1 LVVKVLVIDSEAQR
15 AAGIE
20 AAVRFLEHD
29 VTLQHFHGDFRAIN
43 SGGRFAMALLV
54 ADGDDWQLALSGLW
68 EEAPGLPVFLLA
80 PAGLGRIGTSTANAS
95 VLGTLD
101 LPLRQAQ
108 FAAALKQALNHNAQ
122 SRTNAPAAVA
132 VPRLVGQSRPMQ
144 RVRHL
149 IEQVAGSDAS
159 VLILGESGTGKE
171 VVARHVHAL
180 SARRNMPFVPINC
193 GAIPADLLESELFGH
208 EKGAFTGAIS
218 ARQGRFELAQ
228 GGTLFLDEIGDMSL
242 HMQVK
247 LLRVLQER
255 CFERVGSNKTIQ
267 ADVRIIAAT
276 HRNLEQRISQGQFR
290 EDLFY
295 RLNVFPI
302 ELPALRDRASDIA
315 VLIEELVR
323 RIEDEG
329 RGSVRFSA
337 AAMSALGQ
345 HHWPGNVRELANLV
359 ERLAILCPFGEV
371 QLDDLP
377 EKLLTHAAAEPPQLA
392 DDPKPLLAAMPQPVK
407 PTPVACAPAALPAAM
422 LPPAPTVNWQTGGID
437 LKEYLADLEVTLIRQ
452 ALDQASGVVAQAA
465 KLLGLRRTTLVEKLR
480 KYGMQRADEALLD
493 C

>member
-1 LVVKVLVIDSEAQR
+1 VVKVLVIDSEPER
-15 AAGIE
+15 AAGVE
-20 AAVRFLEHD
+20 AIVRFLEHD
-29 VTLQHFHGDFRAIN
+29 ATLLPYEGDFSTIHTDGRA
-43 SGGRFAMALLV
+43 ALALLV
-54 ADGDDWQLALSGLW
+54 VDADEARWQRALAGLW
-68 EEAPGLPVFLLA
+68 ESAPAVPVFLLA
-80 PAGLGRIGTSTANAS
+80 PAGLERASNRTASAS

-108 FAAALKQALNHNAQ
+108 FGAALKQALAHNAQ
-122 SRTNAPAAVA
+122 GRTNTPPTSS

-144 RVRHL
+144 RIQRL

-171 VVARHVHAL
+171 VVARNLHAH
-180 SARRNMPFVPINC
+180 SARRDKPFVPINC
-193 GAIPADLLESELFGH
+193 GAIPAELLESELFGH

-218 ARQGRFELAQ
+218 TRQGRFELAQ

-242 HMQVK
+242 NMQVK

-255 CFERVGSNKTIQ
+255 CFERVGSNKTIE

-276 HRNLEQRISQGQFR
+276 HRNLEERIEQGEFR

-302 ELPALRDRASDIA
+302 ELPALRQRPSDIP

-323 RIEDEG
+323 RIEAEG

-337 AAMSALGQ
+337 ASLSALSQ
-345 HHWPGNVRELANLV
+345 YAWPGNVRELANLV
-359 ERLAILCPFGEV
+359 ERLAILCPFDEV

-377 EKLLTHAAAEPPQLA
+377 ERLLNQLEEPET
-392 DDPKPLLAAMPQPVK
+392 V
-407 PTPVACAPAALPAAM
+407 VAPAAAVAKTADGLP
-422 LPPAPTVNWQTGGID
+422 VVDWQAGGID
-437 LKEYLADLEVTLIRQ
+437 LREFLAEQEAGLIRQ
-452 ALDQASGVVAQAA
+452 ALDVAEGVVAQAA

-480 KYGMQRADEALLD
+480 KYEIRRVEEEVAG
-493 C
+493 

>member
-1 LVVKVLVIDSEAQR
+1 MVKVLVVDSEPQR

-20 AAVRFLEHD
+20 AIVRFLEHD
-29 VTLQHFHGDFRAIN
+29 ATLLPYDADFSNIN
-43 SGGRFAMALLV
+43 SKGRFALALLV
-54 ADGDDWQLALSGLW
+54 ADADEQRWQQALGQLW
-68 EEAPGLPVFLLA
+68 EEAPSLPVFLLA
-80 PAGLGRIGTSTANAS
+80 VPGLGRVSNRTTCAS
-95 VLGTLD
+95 VLGSLE

-108 FAAALKQALNHNAQ
+108 FHAALKQAQAHNSQ
-122 SRTNAPAAVA
+122 ERGNMPPASS

-144 RVRHL
+144 RIQQL
-149 IEQVAGSDAS
+149 IQQVAGSEAS

-171 VVARHVHAL
+171 VVARNLHLH
-180 SARRNMPFVPINC
+180 SSRRDQPFVPINC

-242 HMQVK
+242 TMQVK

-255 CFERVGSNKTIQ
+255 CFERVGSNKTIE

-276 HRNLEQRISQGQFR
+276 HRNLEQRIEQGEFR

-302 ELPALRDRASDIA
+302 ELPALRERPSDIP

-323 RIEDEG
+323 RIEEEG

-337 AAMSALGQ
+337 AALSALSQ
-345 HHWPGNVRELANLV
+345 YSWPGNVRELSNLV
-359 ERLAILCPFGEV
+359 ERMAILCPFDEV
-371 QLDDLP
+371 QLEDLP
-377 EKLLTHAAAEPPQLA
+377 ERLLEQSLEAVDETASPEAMPTRCLSSLPEVDWSAGGMDLRQFLA
-392 DDPKPLLAAMPQPVK
+392 DQEA
-407 PTPVACAPAALPAAM
+407 
-422 LPPAPTVNWQTGGID
+422 G
-437 LKEYLADLEVTLIRQ
+437 LIRQ
-452 ALDQASGVVAQAA
+452 ALDAAEGVVAQAA
-465 KLLGLRRTTLVEKLR
+465 ILLGLRRTTLVEKLR
-480 KYGMQRADEALLD
+480 KYEIRRAEEEAVG
-493 C
+493 